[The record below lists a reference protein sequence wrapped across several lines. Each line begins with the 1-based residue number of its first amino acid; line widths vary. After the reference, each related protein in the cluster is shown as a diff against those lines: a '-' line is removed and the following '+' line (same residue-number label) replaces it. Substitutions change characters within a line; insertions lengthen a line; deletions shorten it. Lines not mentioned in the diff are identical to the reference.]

1 MKDVGFGSGD
11 SLLLQLQHPLLPRP
25 TSLTGVTS
33 AATQY
38 CRASERVDHINHDCP
53 LSVMLFHGDAI
64 WRPSTGINTAH
75 PLDPASTS
83 PLRQFDSI
91 LALDCAYHFS
101 TRKLF
106 LEQCFARLCAGS
118 GRIALADICFEP
130 NGGVFG
136 LHTAFLWAKALS
148 VPSAN
153 LITRSQYRSQLEC
166 IGYDSIQI
174 EDISD
179 HVFPGFIAFLSGRG
193 LLWAT
198 FARMLRMWWKTGGRY
213 VLVTASKPKEVV
225 KASPS
230 N

>member
-1 MKDVGFGSGD
+1 MKDIGFGSGD

-25 TSLTGVTS
+25 KSLTGVTS

-38 CRASERVDHINHDCP
+38 HRASERVNHINHSRP
-53 LSVMLFHGDAI
+53 LPVVLFHGDAI
-64 WRPSTGINTAH
+64 WRPRSDNTTPH
-75 PLDPASTS
+75 PLNPASMS
-83 PLRQFDSI
+83 QFDSI

-106 LEQCFARLCAGS
+106 LEQCFARLCPET

-130 NGGVFG
+130 KGSVFG

-153 LITRSQYRSQLEC
+153 LVTRSQYCSQLEC
-166 IGYDSIQI
+166 IGYNNIQI

-193 LLWAT
+193 FLWAT
-198 FARMLRMWWKTGGRY
+198 FARMLRMWWKMGGRY